1 MGEGSEGKIHTYIV
15 VLYTRART
23 KNAERVLSLP
33 ASKSLASTSEI
44 NETTSEVNETTSE
57 VNETTSEVNPT
68 TSEINQMISLQVQTT
83 LAR

>member
-23 KNAERVLSLP
+23 KNAERALSLP

-44 NETTSEVNETTSE
+44 NETTSEVNQTISE
-57 VNETTSEVNPT
+57 VNQTTF
-68 TSEINQMISLQVQTT
+68 EINHTLSLQVQKT